1 MRPALPG
8 TAKSSSGNFS
18 PYWSIDNMRSII
30 EALGDSGMP
39 VVFPVHPRTEK
50 FLQEY
55 GLVERMPGKGRL
67 IKPLG
72 YLDMLMANARKIL
85 TDSGGIQKEAY
96 MLGAPCITLRENTE
110 WVETLEGGWN
120 VLVGGE
126 KQYTYVSILNINGYA
141 KTSNQTS
148 PYYN

>member
-1 MRPALPG
+1 MNNKVH
-8 TAKSSSGNFS
+8 TDC
-18 PYWSIDNMRSII
+18 IDNMRSII
-30 EALGDSGMP
+30 EVPGDSGMP
-39 VVFPVHPRTEK
+39 VVFPVHPGTQK
-50 FLQEY
+50 LLQEY
-55 GLVERMPGKGRL
+55 GLLERMPGNVSL

-72 YLDMLMANARKIL
+72 YLDMLMLMANARKIL

-96 MLGAPCITLRENTE
+96 MLGVPCITLRENTE
-110 WVETLEGGWN
+110 WMETLEGGWN